1 MTKPLRLGVAG
12 LGVVGTGL
20 IRLLQRQR
28 AGLVA
33 RAGRECAL
41 AAYSARR
48 EDDRGVDLGEALYF
62 EERSEAC
69 RLGRNRR
76 FRRIDRRRRWSRV

>member
-20 IRLLQRQR
+20 TQLLQRQGNALAVR
-28 AGLVA
+28 G
-33 RAGRECAL
+33 GRPIAL

-48 EDDRGVDLGEALYF
+48 SRDGPPET
-62 EERSEAC
+62 
-69 RLGRNRR
+69 
-76 FRRIDRRRRWSRV
+76 RRRAIHRQRGRVGGRAATSTRSSS